1 MTAELVSCTG
11 TEISRY
17 ISAVIS
23 NAWLV
28 QGRWGGGTLSTS
40 GTVSAVQL
48 KSAVQDMCASLIR
61 RLVGLEG

>member
-1 MTAELVSCTG
+1 MTAELVSCTS

-28 QGRWGGGTLSTS
+28 QGWWGGDPKYFRHG
-40 GTVSAVQL
+40 VSRPV
-48 KSAVQDMCASLIR
+48 KKCSAGRVVCFPD
-61 RLVGLEG
+61 

>member
-1 MTAELVSCTG
+1 MTAELVSCTS

-28 QGRWGGGTLSTS
+28 QGRWGGTPSTS
-40 GTVSAVQL
+40 GMVSAVQL
-48 KSAVQDMCASLIR
+48 KSAVQDVWCASLIR